1 MRWGTTELIGV
12 AVFVAL
18 VVVVLASIADC
29 NRNRESG
36 KNIVYTQ
43 LPSATSSVTATLG
56 PTAIPTRSSAELIAT
71 AQAKRTATAEA
82 LLATLDKCE
91 ETAAEAK
98 NVTAES
104 LNSHQVTVSISSGD
118 VVDENAT
125 NASDERQDVEA
136 EKFLIETC
144 FPLLSRASDEHPH
157 LLALKRA
164 KKKAS
169 DLVEA
174 TVAPLRTATARAHA
188 TTVARNAT
196 VVSRGV
202 TFKCE
207 RLRLAQRESSIFP
220 EIVYQHVANIMQ
232 NAPQAEDVFFDSYDA
247 KVALEQCP

>member
-1 MRWGTTELIGV
+1 MRWGKTEFIAV

-18 VVVVLASIADC
+18 VIVVLASIADC

-56 PTAIPTRSSAELIAT
+56 PTALPTRNSAELIAT

-82 LLATLDKCE
+82 LLATLEECE
-91 ETAAEAK
+91 ETASKGK
-98 NVTAES
+98 NITAES
-104 LNSHQVTVSISSGD
+104 LDGHRVTVSIFSGE
-118 VVDENAT
+118 VVDENVT
-125 NASDERQDVEA
+125 IASDERRDVEA

-144 FPLLSRASDEHPH
+144 FPLLSRATDDHRH
-157 LLALKRA
+157 LQAVKQA
-164 KKKAS
+164 KKKAN

-232 NAPQAEDVFFDSYDA
+232 NAPQAAGVFFDSYDA